1 MELKYL
7 SEHPRLSIFMYG
19 QQFDIN
25 FFRVNIFKDR
35 FPSILIF
42 TKFCSLITMWKI
54 DFIFFS
60 KNFINFILLSG
71 QYYNHVYKQIK

>member
-7 SEHPRLSIFMYG
+7 SEHQRLSIFMYG

-42 TKFCSLITMWKI
+42 KLI
-54 DFIFFS
+54 
-60 KNFINFILLSG
+60 N
-71 QYYNHVYKQIK
+71 